1 MKKLLSLFLLMFVFV
16 LVGCSSETSAVSTT
30 TKERTTTEA
39 ITTQISTTT
48 SIITKENTTEVITTT
63 TIPMTTT
70 IITTTKKTLEGSP
83 IANGIWHRPNV
94 LGTENDLDGIRNT
107 LDIFKRCGIN
117 IVYLET
123 IYHGMAMYKSNL
135 LPYYKGFSGNKYGD
149 YKDYLSAFVAE
160 AELRGIEVHAWV
172 EDFYIGIETGELAN
186 NHPDWLLTD
195 AKGSLQQTEGGGY
208 YFLDPANPEV
218 TDFLINVY
226 YELLMK
232 NSGIKGL
239 NLDYIRYPVSSKSD
253 DTGYTEYAMKDFLN
267 SINYTITDE
276 TKLLETFKSVVSSRY
291 NDWVKYRADKV
302 TKFVK
307 DIREMTNKYFSNI
320 ILSTAIFPNMSE
332 AYNTKKQDF
341 TKWIEN
347 GYIDVC
353 TPMAYYDDTSTLTY
367 YLKEMMKQAD
377 NVYFYTGISCIY
389 HSLSNT
395 KVTEQI
401 DKCIELSDGFVIF
414 GSQKLLNNSS
424 YISLLENKFKNEKY
438 YLPHLDR

>member
-1 MKKLLSLFLLMFVFV
+1 MKKIISILLLSLVLV
-16 LVGCSSETSAVSTT
+16 LVGCTSATTITNSTT
-30 TKERTTTEA
+30 KV
-39 ITTQISTTT
+39 IT
-48 SIITKENTTEVITTT
+48 TKENTTTITNIITTT
-63 TIPMTTT
+63 TKEMTTKEN
-70 IITTTKKTLEGSP
+70 TTTKMILEGSP
-83 IANGIWHRPNV
+83 IAVGIWHRPNV
-94 LGTENDLDGIRNT
+94 LGTENDLDGIKNT

-135 LPYYKGFSGNKYGD
+135 LPYYSGFSGNKYGD
-149 YKDYLSAFVAE
+149 YKDYLSAFTAE
-160 AELRGIEVHAWV
+160 AEKRGIEVHAWV
-172 EDFYIGIETGELAN
+172 EDFYIGIEEGELSTK
-186 NHPDWLLTD
+186 HPDWLLKD
-195 AKGSLQQTEGGGY
+195 AKGSITQTEGNGY

-218 TDFLINVY
+218 TTFLINVY
-226 YELLMK
+226 YELLSK
-232 NSGIKGL
+232 NSSIKGL

-267 SINYTITDE
+267 SINYNLTDE
-276 TKLLETFKSVVSSRY
+276 TKLKETFKTVVSSRY
-291 NDWVKYRADKV
+291 DDWVSYRANKV
-302 TKFVK
+302 TTFVK

-341 TKWIEN
+341 TKWIEKH
-347 GYIDVC
+347 YIDVV
-353 TPMAYYDDTSTLTY
+353 TPMAYYDDISTLVY

-377 NVYFYTGISCIY
+377 NVYFYTGLSCMY
-389 HSLSNT
+389 HDLSNS
-395 KVTEQI
+395 KVLEQVE
-401 DKCIELSDGFVIF
+401 KSIELSNGFVIF